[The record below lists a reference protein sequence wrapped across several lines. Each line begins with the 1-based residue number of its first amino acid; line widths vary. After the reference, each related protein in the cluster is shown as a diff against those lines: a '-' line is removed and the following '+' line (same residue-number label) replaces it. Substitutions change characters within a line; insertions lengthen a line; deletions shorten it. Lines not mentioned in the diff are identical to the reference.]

1 MEFNDHPDGIFVGV
15 MLCFMSRW
23 ELPWESVDM
32 GVAPPLLSPF
42 TEIPK
47 EMPELPCL
55 SRCFMLDFTKSAEV
69 RLWPKRFSL
78 LTMMLI
84 P

>member
-1 MEFNDHPDGIFVGV
+1 MTSMEFDDHPDEISVGV

-23 ELPWESVDM
+23 ELMWESADM
-32 GVAPPLLSPF
+32 GAAPPLLTPF

-55 SRCFMLDFTKSAEV
+55 SRRFMLDFTKSAEV
-69 RLWPKRFSL
+69 RL
-78 LTMMLI
+78 
-84 P
+84 

>member
-1 MEFNDHPDGIFVGV
+1 MEFIDHPDENPVGV
-15 MLCFMSRW
+15 MLCFLSLW

-32 GVAPPLLSPF
+32 ERHPLLSPL

-55 SRCFMLDFTKSAEV
+55 SRRFMLDFIKSAEV
-69 RLWPKRFSL
+69 
-78 LTMMLI
+78 
-84 P
+84 